1 MVKFINIL
9 LSTEYSS
16 SINSSRR
23 YESSSGYESTGSSS
37 YLRRESGS
45 RLESGKYETG
55 GTQEIA
61 YDSKYSSSSR
71 VEGGS
76 KLGLESSY
84 ESKYDTSSKLDSIA
98 SKYGI
103 GSSDSTTVDRSS
115 KYGVDNDNNNIAI
128 EGMSTKIEST
138 YESKKGASS
147 SESTYAKKAISN
159 GSVTEEFETV
169 KSVSKSESQDG
180 RPIFSKTLEGQNIER
195 K

>member
-1 MVKFINIL
+1 M
-9 LSTEYSS
+9 
-16 SINSSRR
+16 
-23 YESSSGYESTGSSS
+23 
-37 YLRRESGS
+37 RRESGS

-55 GTQEIA
+55 GSQEVS
-61 YDSKYSSSSR
+61 YESKYSASSK

-76 KLGLESSY
+76 KYGLESNY

-103 GSSDSTTVDRSS
+103 GSSDSTSVERTS
-115 KYGVDNDNNNIAI
+115 KYGVDYDNSKIAI

-138 YESKKGASS
+138 YESKNGASS
-147 SESTYAKKAISN
+147 LESTYAKKALSN

-180 RPIFSKTLEGQNIER
+180 RPVFSKTIEGQNIER

>member
-1 MVKFINIL
+1 M
-9 LSTEYSS
+9 
-16 SINSSRR
+16 
-23 YESSSGYESTGSSS
+23 
-37 YLRRESGS
+37 RRESGS

-55 GTQEIA
+55 GSEGVTYE
-61 YDSKYSSSSR
+61 SKYSGSSR

-76 KLGLESSY
+76 KYGLESNY

-103 GSSDSTTVDRSS
+103 GSTDTTTVDRSS
-115 KYGVDNDNNNIAI
+115 KYGVDYENNKIGI

-138 YESKKGASS
+138 YESKSGASS
-147 SESTYAKKAISN
+147 LESTYAKKAISN
-159 GSVTEEFETV
+159 GSVTEELETV

>member
-1 MVKFINIL
+1 M
-9 LSTEYSS
+9 
-16 SINSSRR
+16 
-23 YESSSGYESTGSSS
+23 
-37 YLRRESGS
+37 RRESGS

-55 GTQEIA
+55 GSQEVK
-61 YDSKYSSSSR
+61 YESKYSGSSR
-71 VEGGS
+71 IEGGS
-76 KLGLESSY
+76 KQGLESSY

-103 GSSDSTTVDRSS
+103 GGSDSTTVDRTS
-115 KYGVDNDNNNIAI
+115 KYGVDSDNNNIAI

-138 YESKKGASS
+138 YESKKGVSS
-147 SESTYAKKAISN
+147 SESSYGKKTISN
-159 GSVTEEFETV
+159 GSATEEYETV

>member
-1 MVKFINIL
+1 M
-9 LSTEYSS
+9 
-16 SINSSRR
+16 
-23 YESSSGYESTGSSS
+23 
-37 YLRRESGS
+37 RRESGS

-55 GTQEIA
+55 SSEGGTYE
-61 YDSKYSSSSR
+61 SKYSSSSR

-76 KLGLESSY
+76 KYGLESS
-84 ESKYDTSSKLDSIA
+84 YDTSSKLDSIA

-103 GSSDSTTVDRSS
+103 ESSDTTTIDRTS
-115 KYGVDNDNNNIAI
+115 KYGVDYDNNKIAI

-138 YESKKGASS
+138 YESKNGASS
-147 SESTYAKKAISN
+147 LESSYAKKAISN